1 MAQDKSNT
9 VKIVIVVVCL
19 AAAAVSLYFA
29 FAPSGGPIIPEGANE
44 PVTPA
49 EQGAGDLTREEIE
62 ESTSGA

>member
-1 MAQDKSNT
+1 MAKDKSNT

-29 FAPSGGPIIPEGANE
+29 FAPSGGPVLPESAGE
-44 PVTPA
+44 PATPA
-49 EQGAGDLTREEIE
+49 EQGAGDLTPEQVE